1 MEAQKEAGVVLYAED
16 DENDAEFMRMAFRK
30 AGLGDR
36 LHVVRDGKQA
46 VDYLS
51 GTGPFAD
58 RQQHP
63 LPALLV
69 LDVNLPVLSG
79 FGVLRWV
86 RNHHDFHSLPV
97 MILTSS
103 KEPAEK
109 MEAISLGAIDFI
121 TKPDSGAKF
130 AQVLGRFWR

>member
-1 MEAQKEAGVVLYAED
+1 METQHETGIVLYAED
-16 DENDAEFMRMAFRK
+16 DENDVEFMQRAFRK
-30 AGLGDR
+30 AGLCDR

-51 GTGPFAD
+51 GSGSFAD
-58 RQQHP
+58 RQLHP

-86 RNHHDFHSLPV
+86 RNHQNFYSLPV

-103 KEPAEK
+103 EEPEEK
-109 MEAISLGAIDFI
+109 MKAISLGAIDFI

-130 AQVLGRFWR
+130 TEVLSHFWR